1 MIAVLWSA
9 IPPGSSDLQTKY
21 WTCLP
26 AASLHFYQ
34 QINMKIKLKFE
45 HETFSKNESS
55 WSSLLKHEKTEQE
68 TMKSLKSVSLPE
80 R

>member
-1 MIAVLWSA
+1 
-9 IPPGSSDLQTKY
+9 
-21 WTCLP
+21 
-26 AASLHFYQ
+26 
-34 QINMKIKLKFE
+34 MKIKLKFE